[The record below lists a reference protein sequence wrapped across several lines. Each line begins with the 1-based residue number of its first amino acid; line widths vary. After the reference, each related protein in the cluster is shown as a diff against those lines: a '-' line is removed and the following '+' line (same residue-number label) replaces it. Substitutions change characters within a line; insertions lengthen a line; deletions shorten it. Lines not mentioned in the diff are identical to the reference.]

1 MAELQ
6 LKVGDKA
13 LVTWHHIGGH
23 CFHAD
28 DEVTVVEVDV
38 DDHSLPYKV
47 VDAQGNWDWMKPAQ
61 LTPLNETVEP
71 KLDLHTVNHIHSY
84 YSNIIQ
90 EAAEADKSHE
100 AINIAL
106 LGYIEGL
113 KDGLS
118 NG

>member
-1 MAELQ
+1 MAELK

-13 LVTWHHIGGH
+13 LVTGFELHTHSFDI
-23 CFHAD
+23 AT
-28 DEVTVVEVDV
+28 EVTVVSVDE
-38 DDHSLPYKV
+38 DDYLLPYKV
-47 VDAQGNWDWMKPAQ
+47 ADNQGNNAWMESAQ
-61 LTPLNETVEP
+61 LVPLNKTVEP

-84 YSNIIQ
+84 YSFIIQ
-90 EAAEADKSHE
+90 EAAKSDKSHE

-106 LGYIEGL
+106 LSYIEGL

>member
-13 LVTWHHIGGH
+13 LVTGYEWHTHSFDVGT
-23 CFHAD
+23 
-28 DEVTVVEVDV
+28 EVTVVSVDE
-38 DDHSLPYKV
+38 DDYALPYRV
-47 VDAQGNWDWMKPAQ
+47 GDTQGKCVWMKSAQ

-118 NG
+118 DG